1 MFHYKHVTLTVKDI
15 RLIIKIT
22 EVLKSKYFSFIK
34 T

>member
-1 MFHYKHVTLTVKDI
+1 MFHYKHVTLTVRDT

-22 EVLKSKYFSFIK
+22 EVLESEYFSFIK